1 MTITTSDVLQSFLT
15 AIKDLHSTILHMIL
29 KLLFQELRIEKILV
43 FIILVFKSCRE
54 VANFGFN
61 FSANFSCN
69 QNNKTTQ
76 RILNLLNLKSP
87 CKSQL
92 SRESSKRN
100 CLCQKMGRVFVFETH
115 CLKRRHASR
124 RPSQL
129 DFKTN

>member
-29 KLLFQELRIEKILV
+29 KLLFQELRIEKKYWYSLLWCSSHGERLRILDLI
-43 FIILVFKSCRE
+43 FPPIFLV
-54 VANFGFN
+54 
-61 FSANFSCN
+61 
-69 QNNKTTQ
+69 NKTMQ
-76 RILNLLNLKSP
+76 RISH
-87 CKSQL
+87 KSQL
-92 SRESSKRN
+92 TSESSKRN
-100 CLCQKMGRVFVFETH
+100 CLCQKMGHICVFETH